1 VEGAN
6 TPFSMFPRS
15 CEIPSVNG
23 GAPSRPPHQRNKILK
38 KRNFG
43 KSCDFEQATT
53 TSPQYD
59 FTILK
64 IIRIYHKS
72 RNSD

>member
-1 VEGAN
+1 
-6 TPFSMFPRS
+6 MFPRS
-15 CEIPSVNG
+15 CEIPSVN

-53 TSPQYD
+53 TSRQYD
-59 FTILK
+59 FIKQSEFIINLEILIDSFWTAPDIK
-64 IIRIYHKS
+64 GR
-72 RNSD
+72 